1 MLTHKTNTFF
11 LITVLVLLFI
21 LSLGMEIKWRYFL
34 LAILFWLIIAVMG
47 SGLIGMNYHLK
58 AFSSNKFLDGKK
70 IAITF
75 DDGPNPY
82 TERVLDILKEN
93 NIHATFFCIGSQ
105 IEKYPDIFKRIIA
118 ENHIV
123 GNHSYS
129 HSNKIGLFSKAEMIF
144 EIERTDEIIQ
154 KYSNKKSNYYR
165 PPFGVTNPN
174 IAKALKFTKHNV
186 IGWNIRSLDTK
197 IQSEEKILKRIKKR
211 LSPGSIVLLHDT
223 SEKTVRVLEQLL
235 VILSENQYEAVTVET
250 LLEISAYEK

>member
-1 MLTHKTNTFF
+1 
-11 LITVLVLLFI
+11 
-21 LSLGMEIKWRYFL
+21 
-34 LAILFWLIIAVMG
+34 MG
-47 SGLIGMNYHLK
+47 SGLIRMNYHLK
-58 AFSSNKFLDGKK
+58 AFSSNKFKGGKK

-82 TERVLDILKEN
+82 TERVLDVLKAN
-93 NIHATFFCIGSQ
+93 SIQVTFFCIGSQ
-105 IEKYPDIFKRIIA
+105 IEKYPEIFKRIIA

-129 HSNKIGLFSKAEMIF
+129 HSNKIGLFSKAEMIS
-144 EIERTDEIIQ
+144 EIKRTDAIIFSHSG
-154 KYSNKKSNYYR
+154 KISNYYR

-174 IAKALKFTKHNV
+174 IAKALKVTKHRV

-197 IQSEEKILKRIKKR
+197 IKSEEKILIRIKKR

-250 LLEISAYEK
+250 LLKIPAYEK

>member
-1 MLTHKTNTFF
+1 M
-11 LITVLVLLFI
+11 
-21 LSLGMEIKWRYFL
+21 
-34 LAILFWLIIAVMG
+34 
-47 SGLIGMNYHLK
+47 
-58 AFSSNKFLDGKK
+58 
-70 IAITF
+70 
-75 DDGPNPY
+75 
-82 TERVLDILKEN
+82 KEN

-174 IAKALKFTKHNV
+174 IAKALKFTKHKV

-211 LSPGSIVLLHDT
+211 LSPGSIILLHDT

-250 LLEISAYEK
+250 LLEIPAYEK

>member
-1 MLTHKTNTFF
+1 
-11 LITVLVLLFI
+11 
-21 LSLGMEIKWRYFL
+21 
-34 LAILFWLIIAVMG
+34 
-47 SGLIGMNYHLK
+47 MNYHLK
-58 AFSSNKFLDGKK
+58 AFSSNKFLGGKK

-82 TERVLDILKEN
+82 TERVLDVLKAN
-93 NIHATFFCIGSQ
+93 NIQATFFCIGSQ
-105 IEKYPDIFKRIIA
+105 IEKYPEIFKRIIA

-129 HSNKIGLFSKAEMIF
+129 HSNKIGLFSKAEMIS
-144 EIERTDEIIQ
+144 EIERTDEII
-154 KYSNKKSNYYR
+154 KRYSGKKSNYYR

-174 IAKALKFTKHNV
+174 IAKALKVTKHKV

-197 IQSEEKILKRIKKR
+197 IKSEEKILIRIKKR

-250 LLEISAYEK
+250 LLKIPAYEK

>member
-1 MLTHKTNTFF
+1 
-11 LITVLVLLFI
+11 
-21 LSLGMEIKWRYFL
+21 
-34 LAILFWLIIAVMG
+34 MG
-47 SGLIGMNYHLK
+47 SGLIRMNYHLK
-58 AFSSNKFLDGKK
+58 AFSSNRFLDGKK

-82 TERVLDILKEN
+82 TERVLDVLKAN
-93 NIHATFFCIGSQ
+93 NIQATFFCIGSQ
-105 IEKYPDIFKRIIA
+105 IEKYPEIFKRIIN

-129 HSNKIGLFSKAEMIF
+129 HSNKIGLFSKAEMIS
-144 EIERTDEIIQ
+144 EIKRTDAIIF
-154 KYSNKKSNYYR
+154 SHSGKKSNYYR

-174 IAKALKFTKHNV
+174 IAKALKFTKHKV

-197 IQSEEKILKRIKKR
+197 IKSEEKILNRIKKR
-211 LSPGSIVLLHDT
+211 LSPGSIILLHDT

-250 LLEISAYEK
+250 LLKIPAYEK

>member
-1 MLTHKTNTFF
+1 
-11 LITVLVLLFI
+11 
-21 LSLGMEIKWRYFL
+21 
-34 LAILFWLIIAVMG
+34 MG

-58 AFSSNKFLDGKK
+58 SFSSNKSLDGKK

-82 TERVLDILKEN
+82 TEIVLDILKAN
-93 NIHATFFCIGSQ
+93 NIQATFFCIGSQ
-105 IEKYPDIFKRIIA
+105 IEKYPEIFKRIIA

-129 HSNKIGLFSKAEMIF
+129 HSNKIGLFSKEEMIS
-144 EIERTDEIIQ
+144 EIETTNKIIFN
-154 KYSNKKSNYYR
+154 YSGKKSNYYR

-174 IAKALKFTKHNV
+174 IAKALKITNHKV

-250 LLEISAYEK
+250 LLQLPAYEK

>member
-1 MLTHKTNTFF
+1 
-11 LITVLVLLFI
+11 
-21 LSLGMEIKWRYFL
+21 
-34 LAILFWLIIAVMG
+34 MG

-58 AFSSNKFLDGKK
+58 AFSSNASLGGKK

-82 TERVLDILKEN
+82 TERVLDILKAN

-105 IEKYPDIFKRIIA
+105 IEKYPEIFKRIIA

-129 HSNKIGLFSKAEMIF
+129 HSNKIGLFSKAEMIS
-144 EIERTDEIIQ
+144 EIKRTDEIIF
-154 KYSNKKSNYYR
+154 SHSGKKSNYYR

-174 IAKALKFTKHNV
+174 IAKALKVTKHRV

-197 IQSEEKILKRIKKR
+197 IQSEGKILKRIKKR

-250 LLEISAYEK
+250 LLKIPAYEK

>member
-1 MLTHKTNTFF
+1 
-11 LITVLVLLFI
+11 
-21 LSLGMEIKWRYFL
+21 
-34 LAILFWLIIAVMG
+34 MG
-47 SGLIGMNYHLK
+47 SGLIRMNYHLK
-58 AFSSNKFLDGKK
+58 AFSSNKFTGGRK

-82 TERVLDILKEN
+82 TERVLDILKAN

-105 IEKYPDIFKRIIA
+105 IEKYPEIFKRIIA
-118 ENHIV
+118 EKHIV

-129 HSNKIGLFSKAEMIF
+129 HSNKIGLFSKAEMIS
-144 EIERTDEIIQ
+144 EIERTNEIIFS
-154 KYSNKKSNYYR
+154 YSGKKSNYYR

-174 IAKALKFTKHNV
+174 IAKALKVTRHKV

-197 IQSEEKILKRIKKR
+197 IQSEAKILIRIKKR

-250 LLEISAYEK
+250 LLKIPAYEK

>member
-1 MLTHKTNTFF
+1 MLTHKINTLF
-11 LITVLVLLFI
+11 LLLVLVLLFV
-21 LSLGMEIKWRYFL
+21 LSFSMEIKWWYFL
-34 LAILFWLIIAVMG
+34 LAILFWLILAVMG

-58 AFSSNKFLDGKK
+58 AFSSNKFIDGKK

-82 TERVLDILKEN
+82 TERVLDVLKAN

-105 IEKYPDIFKRIIA
+105 IEKYPEVFKRIIA
-118 ENHIV
+118 ENHVV

-129 HSNKIGLFSKAEMIF
+129 HSNKIGLFSKAEMIS
-144 EIERTDEIIQ
+144 EIERTDEIIFS
-154 KYSNKKSNYYR
+154 YSGKKSNYYR

-174 IAKALKFTKHNV
+174 IAKALKVTKHKV

-197 IQSEEKILKRIKKR
+197 IQSEEKILNRIKKR
-211 LSPGSIVLLHDT
+211 LLPGSIILLHDT

-235 VILSENQYEAVTVET
+235 VVLSENQYEAVTVEA
-250 LLEISAYEK
+250 LLKIPAYEK

>member
-1 MLTHKTNTFF
+1 
-11 LITVLVLLFI
+11 
-21 LSLGMEIKWRYFL
+21 
-34 LAILFWLIIAVMG
+34 MG

-58 AFSSNKFLDGKK
+58 AFSSNSSLGGKK

-105 IEKYPDIFKRIIA
+105 IEKYPEIFKRIIA

-129 HSNKIGLFSKAEMIF
+129 HSNEIGLFSKAEMIS
-144 EIERTDEIIQ
+144 EIEKTDEIIFN
-154 KYSNKKSNYYR
+154 YSGKKSSYYR

-174 IAKALKFTKHNV
+174 ISKALKFTKHKV

-197 IQSEEKILKRIKKR
+197 IQSEEKILKRIQKR
-211 LSPGSIVLLHDT
+211 LAPGSIVLLHDT

-235 VILSENQYEAVTVET
+235 VVLSENQYEAVTVET
-250 LLEISAYEK
+250 LLKISAYEK